1 MELIVNL
8 RQLHDKQWQI
18 RNSPAKRKV
27 IRAGRRSGKTT
38 LAADIAVDK
47 FLDGHRVLYGAP
59 TEDQVGKFWFEVK
72 QALAEPLDKKVFYK
86 NETRHIIE
94 LAGTEQRIRAKTAWD
109 ADSLRGDYADYL
121 ILDEYQLMKPEAWG
135 LVGAPM
141 LLDNDGDALFIY
153 TKRKGAKGRHASDL
167 YKQAEADTT
176 GRWYT
181 ESFSSHD
188 NPHISETALADITQ
202 DMTNLA
208 YRMEIMAEEVEDD
221 PDALW
226 TRETLEKYRVTS
238 HPDLDRVVVGV
249 DPPGSA
255 LGAECGI
262 VAAGTARIDG
272 VLHGYLIAD
281 DSKKGSPAE
290 WGSQAVATYNRMRA
304 GKIVAEKNFGGDMV
318 GFTIESVDGGQEV
331 AFELVWAS
339 RGKAIRAEPIAAYY
353 EQGRVH
359 HVGSFEELEDEQC
372 TWVPGDKSPN
382 RLDGAVWALTDL
394 MVGKGAGTGQSVII
408 EPVDVIAEMDAG
420 PF

>member
-1 MELIVNL
+1 M
-8 RQLHDKQWQI
+8 
-18 RNSPAKRKV
+18 
-27 IRAGRRSGKTT
+27 
-38 LAADIAVDK
+38 DK
-47 FLDGHRVLYGAP
+47 FLDGYRVLYATP
-59 TEDQVGKFWFEVK
+59 REDQVGKFWFEIK
-72 QALAEPLDKKVFYK
+72 RALEEPLDAGGFYK
-86 NETRHIIE
+86 HEGQHFVE
-94 LAGTEQRIRAKTAWD
+94 LRGTEQRIRAKTAWD
-109 ADSLRGDYADYL
+109 ADGLRGDYADFL
-121 ILDEYQLMKPEAWG
+121 ILDEYQLMKPDKENPLTAEAWG
-135 LVGAPM
+135 RVGAPM
-141 LLDNDGDALFIY
+141 LLDNDGAAVFIY
-153 TKRKGAKGRHASDL
+153 TPSRYAKHASTL
-167 YKQAEADTT
+167 YKIAENDTT
-176 GRWYT
+176 GRWAVFHFT
-181 ESFSSHD
+181 SRD
-188 NPHISETALADITQ
+188 NPHLSRLALDELIFDMTALAIR
-202 DMTNLA
+202 A
-208 YRMEIMAEEVEDD
+208 EIDAEELADS
-221 PDALW
+221 PNALW
-226 TRETLEKYRVTS
+226 LRDTLEEHRVTS

-318 GFTIESVDGGQEV
+318 GFTIESVEGGKEV

-359 HVGSFEELEDEQC
+359 HVGSFEELEDEYC

-394 MVGKGAGTGQSVII
+394 MVGRRR
-408 EPVDVIAEMDAG
+408 PVSIGFA
-420 PF
+420 